1 MAAGAREPSPPA
13 PCCSGMTQIWLF
25 VAGGVVMTAG
35 IVVPLVAGPNE
46 SGPPA
51 KIGLAITA
59 VGLAIGLA
67 GAFVG

>member
-1 MAAGAREPSPPA
+1 
-13 PCCSGMTQIWLF
+13 MTQIWLF